1 MENLFFLRI
10 EIIIFLI
17 SISYFIYYTV
27 YKIKNISL
35 KKQRNCSKNINTEN
49 KYQKNKIVIKETKF
63 QKEETK
69 EMDSERK
76 IKISEILRK
85 EAVYYERGDYE
96 SAKLLIVEWLALDK
110 NNKQLNIGLA
120 NIYNKEL
127 DYKKSEYIYREL
139 IEKQKDDFDLLKK
152 LGFVLALQK
161 KYKDSIRV
169 YKEALRQRQSEP
181 WINDILSDL
190 TFEVEDFE
198 WCIKFSKII
207 LKDKPRDS
215 EKLQLIAYS
224 YDYLWDLEKALIYY
238 WKIIELQ
245 PYNTKIIDR
254 VSEIE
259 DKLNKYTNIEE
270 VEQIKNT
277 NKK

>member
-96 SAKLLIVEWLALDK
+96 SAKLLIVE
-110 NNKQLNIGLA
+110 
-120 NIYNKEL
+120 
-127 DYKKSEYIYREL
+127 
-139 IEKQKDDFDLLKK
+139 
-152 LGFVLALQK
+152 
-161 KYKDSIRV
+161 
-169 YKEALRQRQSEP
+169 
-181 WINDILSDL
+181 
-190 TFEVEDFE
+190 
-198 WCIKFSKII
+198 
-207 LKDKPRDS
+207 
-215 EKLQLIAYS
+215 
-224 YDYLWDLEKALIYY
+224 
-238 WKIIELQ
+238 
-245 PYNTKIIDR
+245 
-254 VSEIE
+254 
-259 DKLNKYTNIEE
+259 
-270 VEQIKNT
+270 
-277 NKK
+277 